1 MRVGYNAAMEL
12 RQLRHF
18 VAIAEEMN
26 FSGAAR
32 RVHLTQPALTRSL
45 KALEEQLETRLLD
58 RGPRGASLTREGELF
73 LEYARMILQDCN
85 RAEREIRM
93 YRDGVAGHV
102 SMGVATLFGGSIVFE
117 AAKAASVELPK
128 VELTVTEGYFED
140 LLGLLRTGQ
149 IDFALTN
156 FAKPHIDEDFVV
168 EPLLDLHVNM
178 FAATHHP
185 LAQTTQIQPRHLV
198 ESRWV
203 VINRTEPRDVLMQL
217 FETSGLPPPPI
228 LKTDSL
234 ALLRLLVSDGS
245 HLAFMAS
252 GVMHDEMRHGKVC
265 VLDVEMPR
273 LRRRAGLIF
282 LRARPR
288 SGAVERLM
296 QFVREAAR
304 DYGHGVSDT
313 ADA

>member
-1 MRVGYNAAMEL
+1 MEL

-45 KALEEQLETRLLD
+45 KALEEHLETRLLD

-73 LEYARMILQDCN
+73 LEYARMILHDCD
-85 RAEREIRM
+85 RAQREIRM
-93 YRDGVAGHV
+93 FRDGVAGHV
-102 SMGVATLFGGSIVFE
+102 SMGVATLFGGSIAFE
-117 AAKAASVELPK
+117 AAKAASLELPK

-156 FAKPHIDEDFVV
+156 FAQPGIDDEFVV
-168 EPLLDLHVNM
+168 EPILELHAHM
-178 FAATHHP
+178 FAATGHP
-185 LAQTTQIQPRHLV
+185 LTRMTPLRPQDLATF
-198 ESRWV
+198 RWV
-203 VINRTEPRDVLMQL
+203 VINRTHSPDVLMQY
-217 FETSGLPPPPI
+217 FGSFDLPPPPI

-245 HLAFMAS
+245 HLALIS
-252 GVMHDEMRHGKVC
+252 HGVMHDEVRSGRVR
-265 VLDVEMPR
+265 VLDVEMPAVT
-273 LRRRAGLIF
+273 RRAGLIY

-288 SGAVERLM
+288 SGAVERLI
-296 QFVREAAR
+296 QIVREAAR
-304 DYGHGVSDT
+304 SDRRSHSDA